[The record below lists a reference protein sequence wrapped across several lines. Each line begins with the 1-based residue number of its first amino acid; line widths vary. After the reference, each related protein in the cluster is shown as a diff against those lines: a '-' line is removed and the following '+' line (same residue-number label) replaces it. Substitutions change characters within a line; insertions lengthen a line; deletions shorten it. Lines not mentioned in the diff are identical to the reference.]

1 MKARKDWRA
10 RAVRWIALGLAVLMV
25 AGVLVAAL
33 FSSAMAEEIGC
44 DLELTVLEDFDAV
57 SVTQTVR
64 YLNGTGQPLD
74 QMIFQLAPN
83 ALRRESTAPYET
95 ETMIDAYPD
104 GFAAG
109 GVEIRSV
116 QFNGEAAD
124 WGVQGTDEAV
134 LRVACDLAPGA
145 SGAFQFQYELIL
157 PSALGPLGTGEVGWR
172 LANFYPLPAVWDGEF
187 VVERVSPVGESLLAD
202 PMRYRATVNLPDTWQ
217 VAAPGVVH
225 SEPAGEARQNVTVE
239 VESARYFA
247 LAIGRRYVEVGRTS
261 ASGVAVR
268 AFATDRAAAG
278 RAAAAA
284 AKAVDAFSE
293 RFGAYPYEALTVAQA
308 DLLDGLGQSGLVLL
322 PDEYFSYAQ
331 RGELEY
337 QVALGAAR
345 QWFGNLVGSN
355 PAEEPW
361 LSESLSAYA
370 ALVYYDS
377 VYGADRY
384 VAELNARVTPSLRL
398 TIPGGVTVD
407 SEALAFGTVSDFR
420 AVTRGRGAAVLH
432 EIRAV
437 LGEDALLSGMRLYA
451 TRNAGKVATRAD
463 FSAAL
468 SESAGRDAD
477 GLLTELLTEIDQ
489 YVGQALDWYE

>member
-1 MKARKDWRA
+1 MKAKKDWRTK
-10 RAVRWIALGLAVLMV
+10 AVRWIALGLVIMMV

-33 FSSAMAEEIGC
+33 FSAAMAEETGC
-44 DLELTVLEDFDAV
+44 DLELTVLENLDAV
-57 SVTQTVR
+57 SVTQTVH
-64 YLNGTGQPLD
+64 YQNGTGQPLD

-83 ALRRESTAPYET
+83 AFRRESTAPYET

-116 QFNGEAAD
+116 HFDGEPAD

-145 SGAFQFQYELIL
+145 SSSFQFQYELIL
-157 PSALGPLGTGEVGWR
+157 PRALGTLGAGDVGWR
-172 LANFYPLPAVWDGEF
+172 LTGFYPLPAVCDGEF

-217 VAAPGVVH
+217 VAAPGVVQ
-225 SEPAGEARQNVTVE
+225 SESAGEARQNVTVE

-247 LAIGRRYVEVGRTS
+247 LALGRRYVEVGQTS
-261 ASGVAVR
+261 ACGVSVR
-268 AFATDRAAAG
+268 AFATDRAAAA

-284 AKAVDAFSE
+284 ARAVDTFSE
-293 RFGAYPYEALTVAQA
+293 LFGAYPYGTLTVAQA
-308 DLLDGLGQSGLVLL
+308 DLLDGLGQSGLILL
-322 PDEYFSYAQ
+322 PDEYFSYAL

-337 QVALGAAR
+337 QAALGTAR

-361 LSESLSAYA
+361 LSESLSAFA
-370 ALVYYDS
+370 ALVYYDR
-377 VYGADRY
+377 VYGGDRY

-407 SEALAFGTVSDFR
+407 SETLAFGTVGDFL
-420 AVTRGRGAAVLH
+420 AVTRGRGAAVMH
-432 EIRAV
+432 EIRSV
-437 LGEDALLSGMRLYA
+437 LGEDALLGGMRLYA
-451 TRNAGKVATRAD
+451 ARNAGKVATRAD
-463 FSAAL
+463 FSSAL
-468 SESAGRDAD
+468 SEAAGRDAD
-477 GLLTELLTEIDQ
+477 GLLTELLAEIDQ

>member
-1 MKARKDWRA
+1 MKAKKDWRN
-10 RAVRWIALGLAVLMV
+10 RAVRWIALGLVIMMV

-33 FSSAMAEEIGC
+33 FSAAMAEETGC
-44 DLELTVLEDFDAV
+44 DMELTVIENLDAV

-64 YLNGTGQPLD
+64 YQNGTGQPLD
-74 QMIFQLAPN
+74 QVIFQLAPN

-116 QFNGEAAD
+116 HFGGEAAD

-134 LRVACDLAPGA
+134 LRVACDLAPGT
-145 SGAFQFQYELIL
+145 SGVFQLQYELIL
-157 PSALGPLGTGEVGWR
+157 PGVLGPLGTGDVGWR
-172 LANFYPLPAVWDGEF
+172 LAGFYPLPAVWDEEF
-187 VVERVSPVGESLLAD
+187 IVERVSPVGESLLAD

-217 VAAPGVVH
+217 VAAPGLVR
-225 SEPAGEARQNVTVE
+225 SEPSGEARQNVTVE
-239 VESARYFA
+239 VDSARYFA
-247 LAIGRRYVEVGRTS
+247 LALGRRYVEVSRTS
-261 ASGVAVR
+261 ASGVDVR
-268 AFATDRAAAG
+268 AFATDRAAAT

-284 AKAVDAFSE
+284 ARAVDTFSE
-293 RFGAYPYEALTVAQA
+293 LFGAYPYGSLTVAQA

-322 PDEYFSYAQ
+322 PDEYFSYAL

-361 LSESLSAYA
+361 LSESLPAFA
-370 ALVYYDS
+370 ALVYYDR
-377 VYGADRY
+377 VYGGDRY
-384 VAELNARVTPSLRL
+384 IAELNDRVTPSLRL

-407 SEALAFGTVSDFR
+407 SEALAFGTVGDFL

-432 EIRAV
+432 EIRSV
-437 LGEDALLSGMRLYA
+437 LGEDALLAGMRLYVA
-451 TRNAGKVATRAD
+451 RNAGKVATRAD

-468 SESAGRDAD
+468 SEAAGRDAD
-477 GLLTELLTEIDQ
+477 GLLTELLAEIDQ
-489 YVGQALDWYE
+489 YAGQALDWYE